1 MSVTASDIV
10 IYYCENKPTT
20 DLTTAGGAIDSGVR
34 ATFTDIAATDVV
46 EISGTNATLVSGSQS
61 FERIL
66 SVYNDTTANGNI
78 IVRDAS
84 TDTTIGTIF
93 ANESGFQRVF
103 YDATANAAGGANKTL
118 YDKVFI
124 KNNNTTT
131 ALNNVTVTEVAVG
144 LSSVVQFG
152 LENTKQSSETTLN
165 RTNAPTGVSVFG
177 SGSSGLPQ
185 DGCWNSIYQMVLP
198 PKIVF
203 IDYK

>member
-46 EISGTNATLVSGSQS
+46 EISGTNASDTGVVTVGGRNSAGIIVSENITMSGLTLVSGSQS

-84 TDTTIGTIF
+84 TDTTIGT
-93 ANESGFQRVF
+93 VF
-103 YDATANAAGGANKTL
+103 FL
-118 YDKVFI
+118 
-124 KNNNTTT
+124 
-131 ALNNVTVTEVAVG
+131 
-144 LSSVVQFG
+144 
-152 LENTKQSSETTLN
+152 
-165 RTNAPTGVSVFG
+165 
-177 SGSSGLPQ
+177 
-185 DGCWNSIYQMVLP
+185 
-198 PKIVF
+198 
-203 IDYK
+203 